1 MEQIELC
8 LLHVYSDSDFILQ
21 KAKKHTG
28 HTSLGGQ
35 LLAAHP
41 LCGRALPA
49 CLPACLP
56 ASLPP
61 PSPSHGTALAGHLR
75 WAHLGWAHLGRAH
88 LGQEKGQR
96 SSVAAWDA
104 LS

>member
-35 LLAAHP
+35 LLVAHP
-41 LCGRALPA
+41 LCRRASPTCLPA
-49 CLPACLP
+49 CLPACF
-56 ASLPP
+56 SSPP
-61 PSPSHGTALAGHLR
+61 LDIPWHGSGRPPEMMGTPGMGTAGAGEGAEEQCH
-75 WAHLGWAHLGRAH
+75 
-88 LGQEKGQR
+88 
-96 SSVAAWDA
+96 SVGCSE
-104 LS
+104 LV

>member
-8 LLHVYSDSDFILQ
+8 LLHVYSDSDFTLQ
-21 KAKKHTG
+21 KAKKHMGQHVTG
-28 HTSLGGQ
+28 GP
-35 LLAAHP
+35 APA
-41 LCGRALPA
+41 CGRASPA

-61 PSPSHGTALAGHLR
+61 PLHPMAQLWPATR
-75 WAHLGWAHLGRAH
+75 WAHLGWAHLGRQTW
-88 LGQEKGQR
+88 GQEKGQR
-96 SSVAAWDA
+96 SGVAAWDA

>member
-28 HTSLGGQ
+28 RMSLGGQ
-35 LLAAHP
+35 LLAAHL

-61 PSPSHGTALAGHLR
+61 PLPSHGTALASHLR
-75 WAHLGWAHLGRAH
+75 WAHLDGHTWGRRRGRGAV
-88 LGQEKGQR
+88 LQCGM
-96 SSVAAWDA
+96 
-104 LS
+104 L

>member
-21 KAKKHTG
+21 KAKKHMG

-41 LCGRALPA
+41 RCGRA
-49 CLPACLP
+49 
-56 ASLPP
+56 
-61 PSPSHGTALAGHLR
+61 
-75 WAHLGWAHLGRAH
+75 
-88 LGQEKGQR
+88 
-96 SSVAAWDA
+96 
-104 LS
+104 

>member
-21 KAKKHTG
+21 KAKKHMG

-35 LLAAHP
+35 LLATHL
-41 LCGRALPA
+41 LCRGASPT

-61 PSPSHGTALAGHLR
+61 PHHPMARHWPATWDGHTQDGHTWDGHTSDR
-75 WAHLGWAHLGRAH
+75 RRGRGAVS
-88 LGQEKGQR
+88 QR
-96 SSVAAWDA
+96 GM
-104 LS
+104 L

>member
-21 KAKKHTG
+21 KAKKHMG
-28 HTSLGGQ
+28 HMSLGGQ
-35 LLAAHP
+35 LLPAGQPHP
-41 LCGRALPA
+41 PAYLPA
-49 CLPACLP
+49 CLPLFPLP
-56 ASLPP
+56 YIPW
-61 PSPSHGTALAGHLR
+61 HGSGRPRDGHT
-75 WAHLGWAHLGRAH
+75 WDGHTWDGQTW
-88 LGQEKGQR
+88 GQEKGQR

>member
-28 HTSLGGQ
+28 RTSLGSQ
-35 LLAAHP
+35 LPAAHP
-41 LCGRALPA
+41 LCGRAFPA

-56 ASLPP
+56 AFP
-61 PSPSHGTALAGHLR
+61 PSPSHGTALAGLLR
-75 WAHLGWAHLGRAH
+75 RARSGRAH

-96 SSVAAWDA
+96 SSVHSVGCSE
-104 LS
+104 LV

>member
-21 KAKKHTG
+21 KAKEHTG

-35 LLAAHP
+35 LLSARP
-41 LCGRALPA
+41 LWGGPDPPA
-49 CLPACLP
+49 LPACLP

-61 PSPSHGTALAGHLR
+61 PSPAHGTALAGHLR
-75 WAHLGWAHLGRAH
+75 RAHLGRTH
-88 LGQEKGQR
+88 LGAGEGAEEQCR
-96 SSVAAWDA
+96 SVGCSELV
-104 LS
+104 

>member
-21 KAKKHTG
+21 KAKKHMG

-35 LLAAHP
+35 LLATHP
-41 LCGRALPA
+41 RCGRAGPA

-61 PSPSHGTALAGHLR
+61 PLLSQGTALAGHLGWVHLG
-75 WAHLGWAHLGRAH
+75 WAHLGWAHLG
-88 LGQEKGQR
+88 QEKGRR
-96 SSVAAWDA
+96 SSVAVRDA